1 MKRTTNKVIG
11 VILTFALLF
20 NVFTLMAFASTTD
33 GGHVI
38 ELKLQTDKE
47 TYAPG
52 DELKLSFYGQSAA
65 DCPQIKMAGTYAIGY
80 PSAAVEPYSDSEDLN
95 AKTHGFACD
104 PDQEAEWDESMSL
117 VMFHDTIISQA
128 EEVDAGAPW
137 DKLIVYGVAMNMSQG
152 FKDSVAAPIHLFDV
166 KMKIKADAAPGQY
179 TIGFNKHCWDNYL
192 CYVETNSG
200 DVIGEFANDG
210 GGEFSETYAYALN
223 NVTFT
228 VADPASTGPVV
239 EKASTKGTEVKF
251 TTNAPG
257 ADGVDDE
264 FKLRIRSQISDA
276 DWDTY
281 FAQTATGD
289 ESKNAITEVGVV
301 AYQGTDGFDAETAKK
316 VVNGEPTEK
325 YESAGT
331 NYIQKAGESDDAY
344 FGAIIELKHST
355 CDYDIT
361 FMGYAKYLDAEGQPQ
376 VAFYKT
382 SEVAKVST
390 NYDSAVSAFKAL

>member
-1 MKRTTNKVIG
+1 MKTAKKVLSVLLSLTMLLG
-11 VILTFALLF
+11 VFSLI
-20 NVFTLMAFASTTD
+20 ASAEYPD
-33 GGHVI
+33 AAVDMY
-38 ELKLQTDKE
+38 LKTDKS

-52 DELKLSFYGQSAA
+52 ETVVITISVKTIEDVGPIYCGGQFGILFNDNVLEPFNLTENKPASKQGCKALNGGINDALSGVT
-65 DCPQIKMAGTYAIGY
+65 M
-80 PSAAVEPYSDSEDLN
+80 PSAFESEIDENEYGYNAGIAPKFVTEKSMQVDCTQEVKDLFCFN
-95 AKTHGFACD
+95 
-104 PDQEAEWDESMSL
+104 
-117 VMFHDTIISQA
+117 
-128 EEVDAGAPW
+128 
-137 DKLIVYGVAMNMSQG
+137 MN
-152 FKDSVAAPIHLFDV
+152 V
-166 KMKIKADAAPGQY
+166 KADAQPGIYHIGYSQQY
-179 TIGFNKHCWDNYL
+179 IVDYVGFLQDVALNGIYGWDDDNGYGTT
-192 CYVETNSG
+192 VN
-200 DVIGEFANDG
+200 
-210 GGEFSETYAYALN
+210 YALHDCE
-223 NVTFT
+223 FT
-228 VADPASTGPVV
+228 VANEASTGPVV

-361 FMGYAKYLDAEGQPQ
+361 FMGYAKYLDADGQPQ